1 MTDLRDRLQAS
12 LGESY
17 RLERELG
24 GGGMSRVFVA
34 QDTRLG
40 REVVVKVLSPD
51 LAAGVNSDRFHREIL
66 VAAQLQHPQIVPVL
80 AAGETDGL
88 PYFTMPYVA
97 GESLRRR
104 LDGGKPLPVVDAVA
118 VLRDV
123 ARALAYAHQHGVVHR
138 DIKPDN
144 VLIAGGS
151 AAVTD
156 FGIAK
161 ALSSSRT
168 FGGEHL
174 TRVGNSLGTPAY
186 MAPEQVAAD
195 PNADHRIDI
204 YSFGAMAYELLSG
217 SPPFAGRPPHAV
229 LSAHLTEQP
238 APLES
243 RAPGVPPALAALV
256 MKCLAKNP
264 ADRPQTA
271 DELVRALERV
281 DLSGD
286 WKTPPAA
293 QRTGVSRRTIAI
305 VAAAVIVVAA
315 GGWAVWERF
324 RDRGPA
330 PDRDTVAVVPFRV
343 ASADPALHYLREGM
357 LDLLAAKLTGEG
369 GLRATDPRQMLDAW
383 RKAGGTESSELSRD
397 ADMALARR
405 LGAGRLL
412 LGDVVGTP
420 DRIVITASLLGSARG
435 DSIARLS
442 VEGPPD
448 SLAWLVDRLAARL
461 LAETSAEG
469 AGRSASLTSTSLPA
483 LRAYLDGQS
492 KMRRVDVVGAAK
504 DFERALDADST
515 FALAALGLRMA
526 SSWYGDATLQQRGLD
541 IAWRERARLSQ
552 RDQSLLL
559 AVAGPRY
566 PEPPTAQELL
576 EARERYLS
584 VAPDRADAWYLLG
597 DHVFHYGWVLNVP
610 NPEERA
616 LESFRRASEID
627 SSYVVGYLHA
637 LPLSLSLGDTAGA
650 RRFERLRLESDT
662 SRAWYALHR
671 WQKAYTLG
679 DSARGRAI
687 ADSIDLS
694 QYVYGM
700 DQIAFYDGTGIRDVR
715 RGLDTALEKVTSDPM
730 RHGIERL
737 AHDFE
742 LVAGR
747 PSAALAHLVASADSA
762 NDLNVPILKVRDA
775 LIADGDT
782 AAALDAARALAPW
795 DVSPISSDSA
805 RRANQRA
812 STRVLE
818 PWRLA
823 HGDTSETR
831 RSIERLRTIARPLT
845 GARKID
851 AEVEIAAIEA
861 MRADVARSPELRAAT
876 LRLDSLLRVMDYA
889 GANPGR
895 ASFANLVAARLLEKL
910 GDNRGALAAAR
921 RRTDAWTQNNP
932 YLATQLREQ
941 GRLAALVG
949 EREEAIRAYRH
960 YLALRLD
967 PEPAIRPQ
975 VEAVRREL
983 KQLEKSSAGK

>member
-1 MTDLRDRLQAS
+1 
-12 LGESY
+12 
-17 RLERELG
+17 
-24 GGGMSRVFVA
+24 
-34 QDTRLG
+34 
-40 REVVVKVLSPD
+40 
-51 LAAGVNSDRFHREIL
+51 
-66 VAAQLQHPQIVPVL
+66 
-80 AAGETDGL
+80 
-88 PYFTMPYVA
+88 
-97 GESLRRR
+97 
-104 LDGGKPLPVVDAVA
+104 
-118 VLRDV
+118 
-123 ARALAYAHQHGVVHR
+123 VVHR

-144 VLIAGGS
+144 VLIAGGA

-168 FGGEHL
+168 FGGDSL
-174 TRVGNSLGTPAY
+174 TRIGNSLGTPAY

-217 SPPFAGRPPHAV
+217 SPPFHGRPPHAV
-229 LSAHLTEQP
+229 LSAHLAEQP
-238 APLES
+238 VPIDT
-243 RAPGVPPALAALV
+243 RMPDVPPTLAALV

-271 DELVRALERV
+271 EELVRALERV

-286 WKTPPAA
+286 WRAPTSATPSL
-293 QRTGVSRRTIAI
+293 SRRTMAIAL
-305 VAAAVIVVAA
+305 AAVIAVAL
-315 GGWAVWERF
+315 GGWALWERL
-324 RDRGPA
+324 RDRAPP
-330 PDRDTVAVVPFRV
+330 PDRDMVAVVPFRV
-343 ASADPALHYLREGM
+343 ASADPTLHYLREGM

-369 GLRATDPRQMLDAW
+369 GLRATDPRRLLDAW
-383 RKAGGTESSELSRD
+383 RRAGGSESSELPPEN
-397 ADMALARR
+397 ALALARR

-420 DRIVITASLLGSARG
+420 TRIVITASLLGAARG
-435 DSIARLS
+435 DSIAKLT

-448 SLAWLVDRLAARL
+448 SLAWLVDRLAAQL

-469 AGRSASLTSTSLPA
+469 AGRSSLTSTSLPA

-492 KMRRVDVVGAAK
+492 KLRRVDVVGAAK
-504 DFERALDADST
+504 DVERALAADST

-541 IAWRERARLSQ
+541 LAWRERARLSQ

-559 AVAGPRY
+559 AIAGPRY

-576 EARERYLS
+576 TARERYLAL
-584 VAPDRADAWYLLG
+584 APDRADAWYLLG
-597 DHVFHYGWVLNVP
+597 DHVFHYGWVLNVS

-637 LPLSLSLGDTAGA
+637 LPLALSLGDTAAA
-650 RRFERLRLESDT
+650 RRFERLRLAADT
-662 SRAWYALHR
+662 SRFWKVLQDWQRAYA
-671 WQKAYTLG
+671 TG

-700 DQIAFYDGTGIRDVR
+700 DQVAFYDGTGAADVR
-715 RGLDTALEKVTSDPM
+715 RGIDSAVKKAASDPQ
-730 RHGIERL
+730 RRAIERM

-742 LVAGR
+742 LAAGR
-747 PSAALAHLVASADSA
+747 PKAALAHLTASGDSA
-762 NDLNVPILKVRDA
+762 SDTNVPVLEVRDA
-775 LIADGDT
+775 LIGDGDST
-782 AAALDAARALAPW
+782 AALEAVRVLARLDTG
-795 DVSPISSDSA
+795 PISSDSTI
-805 RRANQRA
+805 RANQRA
-812 STRVLE
+812 ATRVLE

-823 HGDTSETR
+823 HGDTAQTR
-831 RSIERLRTIARPLT
+831 RSIERLRAMTRNLT

-851 AEVEIAAIEA
+851 ADVEIAAIEA
-861 MRADVARSPELRAAT
+861 MHADVARSPNLRALT
-876 LRLDSLLRVMDYA
+876 LRLDSLLRVTDYP
-889 GANPGR
+889 GTNVGR
-895 ASFANLVAARLLEKL
+895 AAFANMVAARLLEKA
-910 GDNRGALAAAR
+910 GDTRGALAAAR
-921 RRTDAWTQNNP
+921 RRSDAWSQNNP

-941 GRLAALVG
+941 GRLAAIVG

-960 YLALRLD
+960 YLGLRTT
-967 PEPAIRPQ
+967 PEAAIKPQ
-975 VEAVRREL
+975 VDAVRREL
-983 KQLEKSSAGK
+983 TQLEKASVGR